1 MNVEAI
7 KTAVA
12 KFSFTADGTAEQVI
26 VKDNKGRIAAVVTP
40 TGIDRKKIGQQ
51 QLCGSLVR
59 DAIKAAM

>member
-1 MNVEAI
+1 MNVEDI

-12 KFSFTADGTAEQVI
+12 KFSFTANGTAEQVI

-40 TGIDRKKIGQQ
+40 AGIDRKKIGQQ
-51 QLCGSLVR
+51 QLCGALVR